1 MKNPSLADLLKKGDV
16 RPFPAGKSEVEA
28 LLKLA
33 GRDLV
38 VAEELLKN
46 NRLDWSLAVSYNCVL
61 QTSRAWLFF
70 KGYRPSYGEGH
81 SVVIQFAMATL
92 EQAFGKEIEVLD
104 SLRTKRHAVVY
115 EAEGETT
122 EYEAGYALKLAKKF
136 LEFMKKKIGE

>member
-1 MKNPSLADLLKKGDV
+1 
-16 RPFPAGKSEVEA
+16 
-28 LLKLA
+28 
-33 GRDLV
+33 
-38 VAEELLKN
+38 
-46 NRLDWSLAVSYNCVL
+46 
-61 QTSRAWLFF
+61 
-70 KGYRPSYGEGH
+70 
-81 SVVIQFAMATL
+81 MATL